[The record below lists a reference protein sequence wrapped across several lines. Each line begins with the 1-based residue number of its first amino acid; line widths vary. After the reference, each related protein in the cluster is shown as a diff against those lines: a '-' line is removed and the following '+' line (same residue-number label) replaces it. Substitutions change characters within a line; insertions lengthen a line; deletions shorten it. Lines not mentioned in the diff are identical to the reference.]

1 MDTFFLVEI
10 GIVAVIVVLQFIVFF
25 RNNIAI
31 SRLESIFPSSS
42 LLKSKTVGLTED
54 STSPILGDDTID
66 LIEEN
71 PRFSRTFGEIVET
84 TNAYLTR
91 NKGQADFDIL
101 QDLAEHKSYSQED
114 SIESNVA
121 LPLYI
126 GLLCTFTGV
135 ILGLIRIA
143 QTGVSDDAITAF
155 IGGVLIGMIG
165 SAVGL
170 ALTVRSNYVF
180 KEARKVRDSK
190 QYDYL
195 TFLRENIIPTLSK
208 SADSSVGALR
218 DNLAHFNE
226 GFAKYQTHMNESLGE
241 TLKLFHEL
249 KDVFTKIRQIERGL
263 NGMGNF
269 IKSND
274 GLIEKQIAYID
285 NYAKKAENFSRQLGN
300 HIDVVDNQVNTLVNE
315 NIKAL
320 EKSTQAAYVKM
331 DRYLSSIDGDTKSFA
346 EALNKDLNTIRGDI
360 GQLQEK
366 SIQINAKLLDQLSK
380 ESRANQEL
388 NAQML
393 SMNKKLEDVLAQQGS
408 SFTDS
413 VGFKLFVF
421 SGVGAFLMA
430 IAGGVMYA
438 INHFGA

>member
-1 MDTFFLVEI
+1 
-10 GIVAVIVVLQFIVFF
+10 
-25 RNNIAI
+25 
-31 SRLESIFPSSS
+31 
-42 LLKSKTVGLTED
+42 
-54 STSPILGDDTID
+54 
-66 LIEEN
+66 
-71 PRFSRTFGEIVET
+71 
-84 TNAYLTR
+84 
-91 NKGQADFDIL
+91 
-101 QDLAEHKSYSQED
+101 
-114 SIESNVA
+114 
-121 LPLYI
+121 
-126 GLLCTFTGV
+126 
-135 ILGLIRIA
+135 
-143 QTGVSDDAITAF
+143 AITAF

-226 GFAKYQTHMNESLGE
+226 GFAKYQTHMNESLSE

>member
-226 GFAKYQTHMNESLGE
+226 GFAKYQTHMNESLSE

-285 NYAKKAENFSRQLGN
+285 K
-300 HIDVVDNQVNTLVNE
+300 
-315 NIKAL
+315 
-320 EKSTQAAYVKM
+320 
-331 DRYLSSIDGDTKSFA
+331 
-346 EALNKDLNTIRGDI
+346 
-360 GQLQEK
+360 
-366 SIQINAKLLDQLSK
+366 
-380 ESRANQEL
+380 
-388 NAQML
+388 
-393 SMNKKLEDVLAQQGS
+393 
-408 SFTDS
+408 
-413 VGFKLFVF
+413 
-421 SGVGAFLMA
+421 
-430 IAGGVMYA
+430 
-438 INHFGA
+438 